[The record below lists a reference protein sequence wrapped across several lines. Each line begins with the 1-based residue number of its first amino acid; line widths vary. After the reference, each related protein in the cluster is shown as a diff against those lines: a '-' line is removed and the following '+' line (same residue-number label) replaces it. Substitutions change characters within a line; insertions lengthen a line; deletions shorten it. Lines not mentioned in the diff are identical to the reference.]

1 VRIRETPDSPAGI
14 VDAGLLQHREYI
26 RNALQSFPVRLLR
39 QVLQTLD
46 DRRGTRR
53 AVPAKVVRS
62 NGMSAAEM
70 QREIVWRLAT
80 LPPEDAEAIAELVQ
94 RLTERSQ

>member
-1 VRIRETPDSPAGI
+1 VRIRETPDLQAGI
-14 VDAGLLQHREYI
+14 VDAGLLQHREHI
-26 RNALQSFPVRLLR
+26 RTALQSLPVRLLR

-46 DRRGTRR
+46 DRRNARH
-53 AVPAKVVRS
+53 AVPAKAVRS

-94 RLTERSQ
+94 RLMEHPQ